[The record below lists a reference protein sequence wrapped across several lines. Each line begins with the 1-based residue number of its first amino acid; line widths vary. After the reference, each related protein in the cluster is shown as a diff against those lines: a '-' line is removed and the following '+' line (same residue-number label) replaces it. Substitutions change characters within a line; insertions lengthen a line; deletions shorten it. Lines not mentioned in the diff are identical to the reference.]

1 MIFRDHYTGRG
12 HQVPERDIVAKHGRK
27 PNSPPPPPSSPSLF
41 VSKIFRPV
49 ILSVSP
55 LSLSSSPS
63 ARSIP
68 LAPFPSSLLS
78 RGSRLDNFLVIRWA
92 LVKTEESSLHV
103 VSSVASFVSP
113 RKIRSPKSR
122 RERDRHRVEAWRFGR
137 IRTGEILD
145 LDKSNG
151 RLAFRKLIAPCGSLP
166 SFSLSRHSFSSSSRT
181 SSPSRLISAPPWQK
195 SLSLS
200 VRWRVKRVK
209 RGFLMIDELLWGERK
224 RNCGNF
230 HSGSRFSLAVLE
242 LESWSDDNQESGR
255 KWKRYVC
262 SYIYMCVYTRCIT
275 IPFTIISR
283 IAFSTKRVLHL
294 NFSPCFFLFHSSS
307 WKDTCR
313 KISSGIW
320 NASMDVACPTSSA
333 RPETLSTTIMLVEH
347 RGKMWTLFFRRIVYI
362 RIGKI
367 CNDSIYHW
375 KTS

>member
-27 PNSPPPPPSSPSLF
+27 PNSPPPPSSSPSLF

-55 LSLSSSPS
+55 LSLSSSSS

-151 RLAFRKLIAPCGSLP
+151 RLAFRKLIAPCGSPSLLSPFLAILSSLP
-166 SFSLSRHSFSSSSRT
+166 L
-181 SSPSRLISAPPWQK
+181 
-195 SLSLS
+195 
-200 VRWRVKRVK
+200 
-209 RGFLMIDELLWGERK
+209 ELL
-224 RNCGNF
+224 
-230 HSGSRFSLAVLE
+230 L
-242 LESWSDDNQESGR
+242 
-255 KWKRYVC
+255 
-262 SYIYMCVYTRCIT
+262 
-275 IPFTIISR
+275 
-283 IAFSTKRVLHL
+283 LH
-294 NFSPCFFLFHSSS
+294 
-307 WKDTCR
+307 
-313 KISSGIW
+313 G
-320 NASMDVACPTSSA
+320 
-333 RPETLSTTIMLVEH
+333 
-347 RGKMWTLFFRRIVYI
+347 
-362 RIGKI
+362 
-367 CNDSIYHW
+367 
-375 KTS
+375 